1 VTTDATKVRPGRQR
15 SEAAD
20 DAILQAALA
29 VLSENGYSGFT
40 MAAVIERAGVSSA
53 TLYRRWTTKQALVS
67 AAVATLIPEL
77 GDTDTG
83 SLEGDVY
90 ALVHQVAESIGR
102 RHEGV
107 SEALRLEKKRNP
119 ELAAALREQ
128 FLQPRLDEL
137 KALLARAKARGEITT
152 APPLETVLSLV
163 TGPLYHRAYHLNEP
177 LTPAFV
183 KGTAAWAVRALRP

>member
-1 VTTDATKVRPGRQR
+1 MNPVPTKARPGRQR

-20 DAILQAALA
+20 EAILQATLA
-29 VLSENGYSGFT
+29 VLSEAGYGGLT

-53 TLYRRWTTKQALVS
+53 TLYRRWTTKQDLVA
-67 AAVATLIPEL
+67 AAVATLVPEL

-83 SLEGDVY
+83 SLEGDLTAFVT
-90 ALVHQVAESIGR
+90 QVAESISR

-107 SEALRLEKKRNP
+107 SEALRLEKKHNP
-119 ELAAALREQ
+119 ELSAALREQ

-137 KALLARAKARGEITT
+137 KAVLARAKARGEIATV
-152 APPLETVLSLV
+152 PPLETALSLV
-163 TGPLYHRAYHLNEP
+163 TGPLYHRAYHLNEG

-183 KGTAAWAVRALRP
+183 KSTIAWTVRALRA